1 MLGAEHGVMTA
12 QARVPRGGSGLI
24 RRYPSTPVTT
34 EPNEHAEGPVWDPRT
49 GQLLWIDQYAGLVM
63 LGDFDPGLPRVTPVR
78 TYRLGHAVGAAV
90 PSRAFGG
97 GWLTATA
104 QGFAH
109 LAEDGTV
116 TMLAQPEEQT
126 PVRTRMNDG
135 KCDALGRFWA
145 GSMAWDKADGAG
157 SLYRLDP
164 DLTVTVVL
172 RDVTI
177 SNGLAW
183 SADGGQ
189 LFYIDTPTQQVDRF
203 RVGDDATLHDRTTVI
218 RIAEGTGFPDGM
230 CIDDDGCLWV
240 ALWGGSAVHRYAP
253 DGELLAIVDVG
264 AAQVS
269 SCCFGG
275 PDGSTLF
282 ITTSQE
288 GYDADQLAA
297 DPQAGKLFC
306 AAVDASAPP
315 AAAFGTASS

>member
-1 MLGAEHGVMTA
+1 
-12 QARVPRGGSGLI
+12 LI
-24 RRYPSTPVTT
+24 RRYASTPVTS
-34 EPNEHAEGPVWDPRT
+34 EPNEHAEGPAWDERT
-49 GQLLWIDQYAGLVM
+49 GQLLWIDQYAGLVT
-63 LGDFDPGLPRVTPVR
+63 LGDFDAAIPRVTPVR
-78 TYRLGHAVGAAV
+78 TYQLGSAVGAAV
-90 PSRAFGG
+90 PSRALGG
-97 GWLTATA
+97 GWLTAAA

-135 KCDALGRFWA
+135 KCDQLGRFWA
-145 GSMAWDKADGAG
+145 GSMAWDKVGGAG

-164 DLTVTVVL
+164 DLSVTLAL

-183 SADGGQ
+183 SADGQ
-189 LFYIDTPTQQVDRF
+189 HLFYIDTPTRQVDRF
-203 RVGDDATLHDRTTVI
+203 QVAADGTLHDRTTVVS
-218 RIAEGTGFPDGM
+218 IAEGAGFPDGM
-230 CIDDDGCLWV
+230 CIDDDRCLWV

-253 DGELLAIVDVG
+253 DGTLLAIVDVA

-275 PDGSTLF
+275 PDGRTLF

-288 GYDADQLAA
+288 GYDATQLAA
-297 DPQAGKLFC
+297 DPHAGKLFC
-306 AAVDASAPP
+306 AAVDTSAPP
-315 AAAFGTASS
+315 AAAFGGPA

>member
-1 MLGAEHGVMTA
+1 MLDTA
-12 QARVPRGGSGLI
+12 RRSRRRFATV
-24 RRYPSTPVTT
+24 RRYTSRPVTA
-34 EPNEHAEGPVWDPRT
+34 EPNEHAEGPCWDART
-49 GQLLWIDQYAGLVM
+49 GRLLWIDQYAGLVTV
-63 LGDFDPGLPRVTPVR
+63 GDFDPAAPLVTPTR
-78 TYRLGHAVGAAV
+78 TYRLGSPVGAVV

-97 GWLTATA
+97 GWLTASA

-116 TMLAQPEEQT
+116 TLLAQPEADT
-126 PVRTRMNDG
+126 PAQTRMNDG
-135 KCDALGRFWA
+135 KCDHLGRFWA
-145 GSMAWDKADGAG
+145 GSMAFDKTDGAG

-164 DLTVTVVL
+164 DLTVTVAL

-183 SADGGQ
+183 SADGAR
-189 LFYIDTPTQQVDRF
+189 LYYIDTPTQRIDRF
-203 RVGDDATLHDRTTVI
+203 RVAADATLHDRDTVA
-218 RIAEGTGFPDGM
+218 RIADGFPDGM

-240 ALWGGSAVHRYAP
+240 AIWGGHAVHRYSP
-253 DGELLAIVDVG
+253 EGELLAVVDVD

-275 PDGSTLF
+275 PDGRTLF

-288 GYDADQLAA
+288 GYDADRLAA
-297 DPQAGKLFC
+297 DPQAGRLFC

-315 AAAFGTASS
+315 ADAFGGPPS